1 MNAAHKLGLC
11 LFFAF
16 AMAGSAAA
24 QSGDELIVRIGV
36 GAPLTG
42 PASNFGKGVENGAR
56 IAIDEANAAGIMI
69 EGKKA
74 KFELLVEDDQADPRT
89 ATLVAQKLVDANV
102 SGVIGHVTSGCT
114 IPASKIYSDAGIPE
128 ISPSSTAVAYTAQ
141 GYKTTFRLIANDAQQ
156 GNVLGAYAAK
166 LGKKVAVVDDRT
178 AYGEGVADYF
188 VNAAKAAGVT
198 VVGRQYTTDKA
209 VDFMAIL
216 TSIKSRSPDVLFYG
230 GMDSQGGPM
239 AKQIRNLGLKVTLMG
254 ADGLDTAEFL
264 KLAGADA
271 DGTIASS
278 PGLPVDKMPGGTEFN
293 EKYTAKYGTTQLYAP
308 YAYDSVKVMIAAME
322 KAGSSEPAKYLPVLA
337 SIHYSGVTGPI
348 SFDAKGDL
356 NNAAV
361 TVLVVKDGKWE
372 VLQGA
377 GG

>member
-11 LFFAF
+11 LFFAL

-24 QSGDELIVRIGV
+24 QSSDELIVRIGV

-69 EGKKA
+69 GGKKA
-74 KFELLVEDDQADPRT
+74 KFELLAEDDQADPRT

-293 EKYTAKYGTTQLYAP
+293 EKYVAKYGTTQLYAP

-337 SIHYSGVTGPI
+337 SIHYGGVTGPI

-361 TVLVVKDGKWE
+361 TVLAVKNGKWE
-372 VLQGA
+372 VLQAA

>member
-128 ISPSSTAVAYTAQ
+128 ISPSSTAVPYTAQ

-156 GNVLGAYAAK
+156 GNVLGDYAAK

-198 VVGRQYTTDKA
+198 VVERQYTTDKA

-293 EKYTAKYGTTQLYAP
+293 EKYIAKYGTTQLYAP

-322 KAGSSEPAKYLPVLA
+322 NAGSSEPAKYLPVLA

>member
-1 MNAAHKLGLC
+1 
-11 LFFAF
+11 
-16 AMAGSAAA
+16 
-24 QSGDELIVRIGV
+24 
-36 GAPLTG
+36 
-42 PASNFGKGVENGAR
+42 
-56 IAIDEANAAGIMI
+56 
-69 EGKKA
+69 
-74 KFELLVEDDQADPRT
+74 
-89 ATLVAQKLVDANV
+89 
-102 SGVIGHVTSGCT
+102 
-114 IPASKIYSDAGIPE
+114 SKIYSDAGIPE

-356 NNAAV
+356 KNAAV
-361 TVLVVKDGKWE
+361 TVLVVKNGKWE
-372 VLQGA
+372 VLQAA